1 MSLNSE
7 ESSGWIEFLAWLE
20 VHKQKLLLGGVGIL
34 LIGATLYVTKWRANQ
49 KEQAGG
55 AALYELQTKQSQ
67 EEDKVEAEEFLT
79 LSEAYAGTTAGGR
92 ALLLAARAHF
102 VNGQFDQARKQFEQF
117 RKLYDSSGFLDN
129 ALYGVAACYDAAGK
143 LEEAKNAY
151 QTVVE
156 RFANTPIAAQAKLAI
171 ARIYEAQ
178 NNLEEAL
185 ALYEELGR
193 PGVSP
198 SYTARAS
205 ERRGKILKEH
215 PELQPKPEVPM
226 EAESLDSAE
235 LPDDLK
241 SDVAGAEASTS
252 ETAETEAP
260 EEATAETQTANDAIG
275 DLESTE
281 KEAVEKSEQEEKSP
295 TESAEETPAN

>member
-20 VHKQKLLLGGVGIL
+20 VHQQKLLLGGIGIL
-34 LIGATLYVTKWRANQ
+34 LIGATLYVAKWGANQ

-55 AALYELQTKQSQ
+55 AALYELQTKQGQ
-67 EEDKVEAEEFLT
+67 ENDVEAEEFLA
-79 LSEAYAGTTAGGR
+79 LSETYAGTTAGGR

-102 VNGQFDQARKQFEQF
+102 VNGQFDPARKQFEQF
-117 RKLYDSSGFLDN
+117 RKLYDSSGFLDT
-129 ALYGVAACYDAAGK
+129 ALYGIAACYDAAGK

-178 NNLEEAL
+178 SNLEEAL
-185 ALYEELGR
+185 AWYEELDR
-193 PGVSP
+193 PGVPP

-215 PELQPKPEVPM
+215 PELQPKPKVPM

-235 LPDDLK
+235 LLDELK
-241 SDVAGAEASTS
+241 SDVAGAESPTA
-252 ETAETEAP
+252 ETAETEAD
-260 EEATAETQTANDAIG
+260 EEAATETQTAVDAVG
-275 DLESTE
+275 GELETVE
-281 KEAVEKSEQEEKSP
+281 KEGVEKPGEE
-295 TESAEETPAN
+295 ESAPEPAEESPAN

>member
-7 ESSGWIEFLAWLE
+7 ESPGWIEFLAWLE

-34 LIGATLYVTKWRANQ
+34 LIGATLYVTKWRADQ
-49 KEQAGG
+49 KEQVAG
-55 AALYELQTKQSQ
+55 AALYELQIKQSQ
-67 EEDKVEAEEFLT
+67 ADDFKAEEFLE
-79 LSEAYAGTTAGGR
+79 LSETYAGTTAGGR

-129 ALYGVAACYDAAGK
+129 ALYGIAACYDAAGK

-151 QTVVE
+151 QIVVE
-156 RFANTPIAAQAKLAI
+156 RFANTPIASQAKLAI
-171 ARIYEAQ
+171 AGIYEVQ
-178 NNLEEAL
+178 SRPEEAL
-185 ALYEELGR
+185 ALYKELDR

-215 PELQPKPEVPM
+215 PELQPKPEVPV
-226 EAESLDSAE
+226 ESETLDSAE
-235 LPDDLK
+235 LPDYLK

-252 ETAETEAP
+252 ETAEIESH
-260 EEATAETQTANDAIG
+260 EEADAETPTTDDAVG
-275 DLESTE
+275 NLESTE
-281 KEAVEKSEQEEKSP
+281 KEAAEKSEQEEESSP
-295 TESAEETPAN
+295 ESAEEAPAD

>member
-20 VHKQKLLLGGVGIL
+20 VHQQKLLLGGVGIL
-34 LIGATLYVTKWRANQ
+34 LIGATLYVAKWKANQ
-49 KEQAGG
+49 KEQVAG
-55 AALYELQTKQSQ
+55 AALYELQIKQSQ
-67 EEDKVEAEEFLT
+67 ENEVEAEEFLA
-79 LSEAYAGTTAGGR
+79 LSETYAGTTAGGR

-102 VNGQFDQARKQFEQF
+102 VNGQFDPARKQFEQF

-129 ALYGVAACYDAAGK
+129 ALYGIAACYDAVGK
-143 LEEAKNAY
+143 LEEARTAY

-185 ALYEELGR
+185 ALYEELDR

-215 PELQPKPEVPM
+215 PELQPKPEVPV
-226 EAESLDSAE
+226 EAEPLDSAE
-235 LPDDLK
+235 LSDDLK
-241 SDVAGAEASTS
+241 SDTAGEEASTS

-260 EEATAETQTANDAIG
+260 EEATTETPTTDDAVG
-275 DLESTE
+275 DLESIE

-295 TESAEETPAN
+295 TESDEEAPTN

>member
-20 VHKQKLLLGGVGIL
+20 VHQQKLLLGGVGIL
-34 LIGATLYVTKWRANQ
+34 LIGATLYVAKWKANQ

-67 EEDKVEAEEFLT
+67 EDEVEAEEFLA
-79 LSEAYAGTTAGGR
+79 LSETYAGTTAGGR

-102 VNGQFDQARKQFEQF
+102 VNGQFDPARKQFEQF

-129 ALYGVAACYDAAGK
+129 ALYGIAACYDAAGK
-143 LEEAKNAY
+143 LEEAKSAY

-171 ARIYEAQ
+171 ARIYEVQ
-178 NNLEEAL
+178 SNLEEAL
-185 ALYEELGR
+185 ALYEELDR

-198 SYTARAS
+198 SYTARAN

-215 PELQPKPEVPM
+215 PELQPKPEAPM

-235 LPDDLK
+235 LLHLK

-260 EEATAETQTANDAIG
+260 EEATTETQTTDDAVG
-275 DLESTE
+275 ELESTE

-295 TESAEETPAN
+295 TESGEEAPAN